1 MRLLRSEALKLRTV
15 RTTWVMLGIG
25 LLVEALFAG
34 LYVGLVSLD
43 EIGPIDEVLTG
54 TGLLMLMLLVLGV
67 LAITTEFRH
76 GTASTTFLAEPRRY
90 PVMVAKLG
98 AVLLAGLAYVAVNG
112 GLALPLFESRE
123 GSLPGRGEIA
133 SVYAGVVASF
143 GLLAAFGLGVGAIVR
158 NQVGGI
164 IAAFA
169 FFFVLA
175 TLPEL
180 LPGDIGNYFP
190 AHAIGSL
197 HGLPEGELS
206 QVAGGIV
213 LAAWSL
219 GLWLL
224 GTVLTLNATSTSRA
238 RHKNL
243 HAPIVSLARC
253 LAEPGQPPC

>member
-1 MRLLRSEALKLRTV
+1 MNLLRSEALKLRTV

-34 LYVGLVSLD
+34 LYVGLVNLE
-43 EIGPIDEVLTG
+43 EIGEIGEVMTG

-98 AVLLAGLAYVAVNG
+98 SVILVGIVAGLAYVAVNG

-123 GSLPGRGEIA
+123 GSLPGGGEIA
-133 SVYAGVVASF
+133 SVYAGVVVSF
-143 GLLAAFGLGVGAIVR
+143 SLLAAFGLGVGAIVR
-158 NQVGGI
+158 NQVGAI

-169 FFFVLA
+169 FFFVLS

-180 LPGDIGNYFP
+180 LPGNIGDYFP
-190 AHAIGSL
+190 AQAIGSL
-197 HGLPEGELS
+197 HGLEEGGLS
-206 QVAGGIV
+206 QVGGGLA

-219 GLWLL
+219 GLWLV
-224 GTVLTLNATSTSRA
+224 GTVLTVLRD
-238 RHKNL
+238 L
-243 HAPIVSLARC
+243 G
-253 LAEPGQPPC
+253 E